1 VSFEKEIFRHHS
13 LFDSIHP
20 NLHSALWRTYQMS
33 IKKSPQRQTTSTDF
47 LAEQISRIQK
57 CIWFR
62 RCDSAIDI
70 FQSWQRYTEVSYF
83 FATLN
88 MQEIPDEELQS
99 LLFPERSE
107 KAQNQG

>member
-1 VSFEKEIFRHHS
+1 VIRLLIIFSPEK
-13 LFDSIHP
+13 DK
-20 NLHSALWRTYQMS
+20 QG
-33 IKKSPQRQTTSTDF
+33 
-47 LAEQISRIQK
+47 
-57 CIWFR
+57 
-62 RCDSAIDI
+62 
-70 FQSWQRYTEVSYF
+70 VSYF